1 VTLLNIDWLNIDQC
15 GLVSLRLITSLIK
28 NCGIKVVK
36 NMYKKSLLAMALT
49 SAAFSN
55 VAMAAP
61 TADIY
66 GFVDIGLEQFNE
78 AGLSNGTDVFPG
90 GDAPNGNSDAQ
101 EFTLTNNVQSRIGI
115 KGEEAIEG
123 GWKGTY
129 KMEFRANVLESGGN
143 ALRTRLGW
151 MGLEKG
157 DHSFKI
163 GTQWSAF
170 MQYSGWN
177 TARGESQG
185 LTSYF
190 YITDELKGSMAYGF
204 RNSSVI
210 SYTYGNGG
218 WGAASPVTATVALHV
233 GDDSRTTAVNG
244 TDELTNDAGITGIS
258 VAGATSFG
266 DLTLNAVYVKNIV
279 AESEAAQANIAAAEL
294 LADADKLAAAKD
306 LVTEPAI
313 YGAGA
318 KLQATKDLEFGFAYR
333 GADRDAEENSYT
345 YTTSVSTQYQ
355 FNEKTN
361 IHLGM
366 GQGEDDD
373 SAARQLKSNFYG
385 QVWYQVTDSRSVRFE
400 FDHADYGND
409 GEVLAT
415 LVSMRQ
421 TF

>member
-1 VTLLNIDWLNIDQC
+1 
-15 GLVSLRLITSLIK
+15 
-28 NCGIKVVK
+28 
-36 NMYKKSLLAMALT
+36 MYKKSLLAMALT

-55 VAMAAP
+55 VSMAAP

-66 GFVDIGLEQFNE
+66 GFVDIGLEHFNE
-78 AGLSNGTDVFPG
+78 SGLTNGTDVYPG
-90 GDAPNGNSDAQ
+90 GEAPNGNSDAQ
-101 EFTLTNNVQSRIGI
+101 EFALTNNVQSRIGI

-129 KMEFRANVLESGGN
+129 RMEFQANVLESGGE
-143 ALRTRLGW
+143 ALKTRLGW
-151 MGLEKG
+151 LGLEKG

-163 GTQWSAF
+163 GTQWSTF

-185 LTSYF
+185 LASYF
-190 YITDELKGSMAYGF
+190 YVTDELKGSMAYGF

-210 SYTYGNGG
+210 SYTYGSGG
-218 WGAASPVTATVALHV
+218 WGAASPVSATVALHV
-233 GDDSRTTAVNG
+233 GDDNRKVINDACKASNSC
-244 TDELTNDAGITGIS
+244 ELTNDAGITGVS
-258 VAGATSFG
+258 VAGATTFG
-266 DLTLNAVYVKNIV
+266 DLTLNAVYVKNLV
-279 AESEAAQANIAAAEL
+279 AESAAAKANLAAAEL
-294 LADADKLAAAKD
+294 SADAGKIAAAKD
-306 LVTEPAI
+306 LVTEPSI
-313 YGAGA
+313 FGAGA

-345 YTTSVSTQYQ
+345 YTTSLSTQYQ

-361 IHLGM
+361 IHLGL

-373 SAARQLKSNFYG
+373 ASARQLKANIYG
-385 QVWYQVTDSRSVRFE
+385 QVWYQVTESRSVRFE
-400 FDHADYGND
+400 FDHADYGDD

-421 TF
+421 SF